1 MFKKNHFTLIWIF
14 LLSLTLACCAQKKDE
29 VVGGSNNDYDALV
42 SIFNE
47 FFEFENPKVING
59 VPDYTTAAMAEQRRG
74 LKEFQ
79 KRLAA
84 IDPNT
89 WPVSQKVDYLL
100 VWREMNAMEFY
111 HRVLK
116 PWARDPV
123 FYLPSQGGAGPV
135 ISIDLHMRRGLPLP
149 ENMIN
154 EFSKQL
160 RAVPEIYEQAKKNLT
175 EAAGDLAAIAIHY
188 IDSEAARYQYLANR
202 LTEYHPDLVPDAKKA
217 EAAVKNYG
225 KWLEQNKSK
234 MTAPAG
240 IGVENYNWWMRN
252 VHLFPYT
259 HAECQTI
266 VESEYNRII
275 TFLKL
280 EENRNR
286 NLPKLEVADTEEEY
300 YKRLDIALNFVLD
313 FLRDEKILTVPD
325 WLDAADYSD
334 PNEPRGPLPSPPTID
349 SRGREREVLPGETHE
364 FIGHNFD
371 GQRLE
376 RDKRPIR
383 GKQCVKSFYNLGW
396 IRSEGFA
403 VSLEELLMQAGVLD
417 NRPQRGREVE
427 YLMNASHMS
436 LSLPD
441 LKMHSNEI
449 NFTEARKLC
458 AEIMPR
464 NWSDENDRMVWY
476 EQESNLRFPGFHTGC
491 VMGKAQ
497 FMKLFRER
505 AMQLGDKF
513 DLCQFMD
520 GFLAAGMIPMS
531 LTRWE
536 MTGYDDEIEK
546 MCPFI
551 IK

>member
-1 MFKKNHFTLIWIF
+1 MFMKNHFTIVLVF
-14 LLSLTLACCAQKKDE
+14 LMTLTLACSTQKKE
-29 VVGGSNNDYDALV
+29 EAGVTSNGDYDDLV
-42 SIFNE
+42 SLFNE
-47 FFEFENPKVING
+47 FREFQKPEVING
-59 VPDYTTAAMAEQRRG
+59 VPDYTAAAMEKQRLG

-79 KRLAA
+79 SRLTE
-84 IDPNT
+84 IDQNA
-89 WPVSQKVDYLL
+89 WPVSKQVDYLL

-116 PWARDPV
+116 PWSRDPV
-123 FYLPSQGGAGPV
+123 FYLPSQEGAGPV
-135 ISIDLHMRRGLPLP
+135 ISIDLHMRNGLPIP
-149 ENMIN
+149 DDKID

-160 RAVPEIYEQAKKNLT
+160 RAIPEIYEQAKKNLT
-175 EAAGDLAAIAIHY
+175 EAANDLAIIAIHY
-188 IDSEAARYQYLANR
+188 IDREAGRYEYLANR
-202 LTEYHPDLVPDAKKA
+202 LAEHHPDLVPDAERA
-217 EAAVKNYG
+217 RDAVKKYG
-225 KWLEQNKSK
+225 KWLEENKNS

-240 IGVENYNWWMRN
+240 IGIENYNWWLKN

-259 HAECQTI
+259 WEECLTI
-266 VESEYNRII
+266 VTHEYNRII

-300 YKRLDIALNFVLD
+300 YRRLDIALNYVLD
-313 FLRDEKILTVPD
+313 FLRNEEILTVPD

-334 PNEPRGPLPSPPTID
+334 PNEPRGPLPSSPTID
-349 SRGREREVLPGETHE
+349 SRAREREVLPGETHE

-371 GQRLE
+371 DQRLD
-376 RDKRPIR
+376 RDNRPIR
-383 GKQCVKSFYNLGW
+383 GKQSVKSFYNFDW

-403 VSLEELLMQAGVLD
+403 VSTEELLMQAGVLD
-417 NRPQRGREVE
+417 NRPRRGREIE

-449 NFTEARKLC
+449 NFTEARKYC
-458 AEIMPR
+458 AELMPR
-464 NWSDENDRMVWY
+464 EWSHKDDRMVWY

-491 VMGKAQ
+491 VVGKAQ

-513 DLCQFMD
+513 VLRKFIDD
-520 GFLAAGMIPMS
+520 FLAAGMIPMS

-536 MTGYDDEIEK
+536 MTGYDDEIK
-546 MCPFI
+546 KLCSL